1 MYYFRV
7 SFKDGRDCIY
17 NDQLT
22 KRQAVLRYNRW
33 VHEMGVLPIE
43 EVAWGLM

>member
-7 SFKDGRDCIY
+7 SFSDGRNCLY
-17 NDQLT
+17 NDCLT

-33 VHEMGVLPIE
+33 VREMGRIPIE

>member
-7 SFKDGRDCIY
+7 SFSDGSNCIY

-33 VHEMGVLPIE
+33 VREMGRMPVE

>member
-7 SFKDGRDCIY
+7 SFKDGKHIY

-22 KRQAVLRYNRW
+22 KRQAVLRFNRW
-33 VHEMGVLPIE
+33 ARELGYLPIE
-43 EVAWGLM
+43 EVVWGLM

>member
-7 SFKDGRDCIY
+7 SFKDGKHFY
-17 NDQLT
+17 HDQLT
-22 KRQAVLRYNRW
+22 KRQAVIRYNRW
-33 VHEMGVLPIE
+33 VREMDVLPIE